1 MQQVAQKPRQKFC
14 GKKTAKKRK
23 THPIQPEKGKTGCVL
38 GAGENGS
45 GWERIKPDGKT
56 RSSNQCEPHSHATH
70 EKRNPAKT
78 QCFRRFCG
86 RGRRT
91 WSRLPAR
98 VLLPGGE
105 RPAPTEAGA
114 ETGAVACVPP
124 ARTRPT
130 TRTAG
135 GPAAAPRCQIL
146 PHANEKSQVPQKRY
160 LTFLAG
166 AEGLEPSARG
176 FGVDVE
182 TR

>member
-1 MQQVAQKPRQKFC
+1 MTSICEPNQQNEQKGCGKFC
-14 GKKTAKKRK
+14 RSKEGKNSE
-23 THPIQPEKGKTGCVL
+23 THPVWAEKGETGCVL
-38 GAGENGS
+38 GAGEGGNG
-45 GWERIKPDGKT
+45 GERVKPDGKT
-56 RSSNQCEPHSHATH
+56 RSLNQSEPHNHATH
-70 EKRNPAKT
+70 EKREPAKT

-91 WSRLPAR
+91 WSRLPPR

-135 GPAAAPRCQIL
+135 GPAAALYCQIL
-146 PHANEKSQVPQKRY
+146 PHTNEK
-160 LTFLAG
+160 
-166 AEGLEPSARG
+166 ARHRRS
-176 FGVDVE
+176 D
-182 TR
+182 T